1 MLIKNKFILTIICI
15 VLAPLAWADN
25 YPTTAAEIIKALS
38 RSSSSSS
45 PWQRKSYNKDKKIG
59 DWKPDIP
66 TVIAPIDFKYNS
78 STIKSQSYP
87 LLKQYAKALKTG
99 LRDAKIEIGGHTD
112 SKGSWGYNKSLSKRR
127 ANAVKRF
134 LISQRVSSQ
143 QLKVIG
149 YGEDKPIATNST
161 DSGRA
166 KNRRVEFK
174 LVN

>member
-15 VLAPLAWADN
+15 TLAPLTWADN
-25 YPTTAAEIIKALS
+25 YPTTAAEIVKALS
-38 RSSSSSS
+38 PSSSS
-45 PWQRKSYNKDKKIG
+45 PWQRKSYNKDKKIDG
-59 DWKPDIP
+59 LAYDIP
-66 TVIAPIDFKYNS
+66 PVIAPIDFKYNS
-78 STIKSQSYP
+78 STIKSQSHP
-87 LLKQYAKALKTG
+87 LLKEYAKALKTG

-149 YGEDKPIATNST
+149 YGEDKPIATNRT
-161 DSGRA
+161 NSGRA

-174 LVN
+174 LLN